1 MSRRRYSKKQR
12 TAIRVK
18 LKQLLGSAKKEIK
31 KHNMDLSHAIK
42 YLIDEKKENIRGA
55 LNSNEE
61 GKVGIVLTENDFKN
75 AGWDAEIDR
84 LKKLRRQEI
93 KANIAAAEAAA
104 EAERKK
110 EETMARM
117 YNLQPPPGGWDEE
130 GQLLEQEKKAFQG
143 GKRRKTKRKRKRRR
157 RRTRKRK
164 GGCWPFC
171 KRKPRVAEPL
181 LETEEDVLD
190 AIVQRLEGQKVMSR
204 EEIQKWEEER
214 ARIKEESEAHPSIR
228 SRGGKRKTRRK
239 RKKKTRRGRRGGT
252 AFTSMGLPDGEA
264 QQAVVA
270 VQNTPQAPVQQRVGD
285 ENIRISPAL
294 QRALAQAERGAEI
307 ARRQQARSRRP
318 MNLLASRRQGG
329 GKRQK
334 TKRRKTRKKRG
345 RRQM

>member
-1 MSRRRYSKKQR
+1 MSRRGYSKKQR

-61 GKVGIVLTENDFKN
+61 GKVGIILTENDFKN
-75 AGWDAEIDR
+75 AGWNAEIDK
-84 LKKLRRQEI
+84 LKGLRRQEI
-93 KANIAAAEAAA
+93 ISNIAAA

-164 GGCWPFC
+164 AGCWPFC

-204 EEIQKWEEER
+204 TDIQNWKEER
-214 ARIKEESEAHPSIR
+214 ERYKKEEATHP
-228 SRGGKRKTRRK
+228 SRGGKRRKTRR
-239 RKKKTRRGRRGGT
+239 R
-252 AFTSMGLPDGEA
+252 
-264 QQAVVA
+264 
-270 VQNTPQAPVQQRVGD
+270 
-285 ENIRISPAL
+285 
-294 QRALAQAERGAEI
+294 
-307 ARRQQARSRRP
+307 
-318 MNLLASRRQGG
+318 
-329 GKRQK
+329 K
-334 TKRRKTRKKRG
+334 TKKRRRKTRKKRG